1 MFIILREETFVTMYN
16 WLISLCLAALVNRV
30 DAKFPKA
37 MNNPHGSKMI
47 NPATNKRR
55 QGRSEYSFSHDVG
68 CQEGSPPGLDYT
80 GIANM
85 TEDGWACQVWA
96 ESNSDFSYLGEHN
109 HCRNPNSDSWGVWCY
124 TVELNNWGGNNWGLC
139 PVPKCMESFLS
150 IEAISDISD
159 WNDPPHASTPLPDH
173 FKETSSW
180 TLCAAFSLG
189 DWPEAEVSAI
199 RAWDV
204 SFSEERYPEWWQ
216 PFANLE
222 IQVLKT

>member
-1 MFIILREETFVTMYN
+1 MYN

-85 TEDGWACQVWA
+85 TEDGLACQVWA
-96 ESNSDFSYLGEHN
+96 ESNSNFTYLGEHN
-109 HCRNPNSDSWGVWCY
+109 HCRNPNSDVFGVWCH
-124 TVELNNWGGNNWGLC
+124 TAELNDWGHDWWYC
-139 PVPKCMESFLS
+139 PVPKCMQSFLS
-150 IEAISDISD
+150 IEVISDS
-159 WNDPPHASTPLPDH
+159 NYPRASTPLPDH
-173 FKETSSW
+173 FKRTSSW

-189 DWPEAEVSAI
+189 D
-199 RAWDV
+199 
-204 SFSEERYPEWWQ
+204 
-216 PFANLE
+216 
-222 IQVLKT
+222 